1 MKRILLL
8 PCLLIMAAVAWAQ
21 GPNKSGTYYQAADG
35 KKGAELKTALFNI
48 LRYGYYTFTDEYGEQ
63 QTKKYLMVPYKGLY
77 DAYEDTDLRDD
88 GKIWDMYSN
97 TSNYYPS
104 NHTGSYDGEAP
115 VNSKNYNGKTT
126 TKCMYNREHSVPQ
139 SWFDGEQEVDTV
151 PYSDLFHVYPT
162 DGFVNNK
169 RSNFPFGKVKTV
181 TWESHNGFSKLG
193 TSATEGYSGTVFEP
207 NDEYKGDFA
216 RTYFYM
222 ATCHQNIKFTYSG
235 GSDVFESGDKQ
246 AYPTLK
252 TWALNMFIE
261 WSHTDEV
268 SDKEYKRNN
277 AVSLLQFNRNPYID
291 YPGLEQYIWGSMTDV
306 AFSYDNYKVPEN
318 YTLYIPG
325 DDPGPDDPPII
336 IPSDGEFVYQRVTST
351 ADLEVGAGY
360 IIVCDSKNTAMA
372 EQGTNIRNSVSLTTT
387 NGAVTTEVN
396 KSGKPYELTLGTYNG
411 KYTLYDATDEVY
423 LSQTSKNNI
432 NTAKSPSA
440 NGALWT
446 ISFNGNNA
454 VITSSYSTGYTIQ
467 YNSNK
472 GQERFAGYSSSQ
484 NPVQLYK
491 RQPVST
497 GITTE
502 AAFPIDKAKPNTI
515 IYDLQGRK
523 VGTTVNGTPH
533 LKKGVY
539 IMSGRKVIAN

>member
-8 PCLLIMAAVAWAQ
+8 PCLLIMAAVTWAQ
-21 GPNKSGTYYQAADG
+21 GPNNTGEYYKAADG
-35 KKGAELKTALFNI
+35 KKGAALKTALFNI

-115 VNSKNYNGKTT
+115 LGSTNMGKSGTT
-126 TKCMYNREHSVPQ
+126 SHCMYNREHSVPQ
-139 SWFDGEQEVDTV
+139 SWFDGSEGTE

-291 YPGLEQYIWGSMTDV
+291 YPGLEQYIWGSMKDE
-306 AFSYDNYKVPEN
+306 AFSYDNYQVPEN

-325 DDPGPDDPPII
+325 DDPGPGPVDPPG
-336 IPSDGEFVYQRVTST
+336 PSGDGNVYQLVTST
-351 ADLEVGAGY
+351 ADLEEGAGY
-360 IIVCDSKNTAMA
+360 IIVCETKNDAMA
-372 EQGTNIRNSVSLTTT
+372 EQSGTSRNTASVTIS
-387 NGAVTTEVN
+387 NGAIVTEVN
-396 KSGKPYELTLGTYNG
+396 SSGKPYEFTLGVPSAG
-411 KYTLYDATDEVY
+411 KYTFYDTTGKVY
-423 LSQTSKNNI
+423 LAHSSNNSI
-432 NTAKSPSA
+432 TTAPSA
-440 NGALWT
+440 SDNGAQWT
-446 ISFNGNNA
+446 VTFSGNNA
-454 VITSSYSTGYTIQ
+454 TIKNAKTNYIIKRNSSSAIY
-467 YNSNK
+467 
-472 GQERFAGYSSSQ
+472 RCYSSGQ
-484 NPVQLYK
+484 TAVQLYK
-491 RQPVST
+491 RQPVSS

-502 AAFPIDKAKPNTI
+502 ATFPVDKAKPNTI